1 VGSQPAAAPPLRPHL
16 EWLSDGVVVVL
27 PVLAS
32 AIAILGGHIDG
43 PRWVLLG
50 FALGQS
56 LALAWYRR
64 YPLAAL
70 TVVVGIEVV
79 LVMLGIE
86 ILVGSLAAVFG
97 LGAWGGRLQQRT
109 GLALLLAL
117 LAFGTTV
124 SVAGGERPGSVLPGM
139 VALAAMVVGF
149 WAVGRLGA
157 WQRRRLGE
165 LNAYSRRLEHE
176 RELAVE
182 RERAL
187 LARELHDILNHSV
200 TAIVLD
206 AEAVAETGTPEEAR
220 TALRRTAASGRQSLA
235 ELRRLLGVLRN
246 VPGHDP
252 LVVPAGLDQIETL
265 VQSMPEGGPTV
276 RLQQRGPARPMDASV
291 AQAAYRVV
299 QESLTNVVKHAGP
312 VSAAVS
318 LSYGPA
324 TLTVR
329 VTNTAGTQ
337 PAGAAVPGNGL
348 GLVGMR
354 ERVELVGGS
363 LRAGPS
369 PDGGFAVEAV
379 LPTGDDS

>member
-1 VGSQPAAAPPLRPHL
+1 VS
-16 EWLSDGVVVVL
+16 
-27 PVLAS
+27 AS
-32 AIAILGGHIDG
+32 SWRSASSSG
-43 PRWVLLG
+43 
-50 FALGQS
+50 
-56 LALAWYRR
+56 
-64 YPLAAL
+64 
-70 TVVVGIEVV
+70 
-79 LVMLGIE
+79 
-86 ILVGSLAAVFG
+86 
-97 LGAWGGRLQQRT
+97 GGRRQQRA

-117 LAFGTTV
+117 LSFGTAETV
-124 SVAGGERPGSVLPGM
+124 AAGERAGSVLPGM

-157 WQRRRLGE
+157 WQRHRLGE
-165 LNAYSRRLEHE
+165 LDAKSRRLERE

-200 TAIVLD
+200 TAMVLD

-220 TALRRTAASGRQSLA
+220 TALYRMAAGGRRSLA

-265 VQSMPEGGPTV
+265 VRSMPEGGSTI
-276 RLQQRGPARPMDASV
+276 RLRQRGPVRPVDASV

-312 VSAAVS
+312 VSAAVT
-318 LSYGPA
+318 LAYGPA

-329 VTNTAGTQ
+329 VTNTAGTR
-337 PAGAAVPGNGL
+337 PAGAVPGNGL

-354 ERVELVGGS
+354 ERVKLVCGS
-363 LRAGPS
+363 LRAGPC

-379 LPTGDDS
+379 LPAGGDS